1 MIYISVPQKSVLILA
16 TGEKY
21 QKVKKYYFEK
31 EAQVHSLQ
39 NSLAH
44 QRLAASRTSL
54 DDSEYASR
62 FSRLDGLISQLSF
75 SIRKSWKTIPD
86 FLQRGVNK
94 DALATGKQEMT
105 AVGKA
110 YMSHWLVSN
119 LFDMYFHPS
128 LELGLSKD
136 LKEISQ
142 SVRRSCPPFQSGE
155 EEEAL
160 NSKLLNWRMT
170 TIDGLQERL
179 RGPEAHQ
186 HHTRLVEM
194 LNEKMVGDMSLL
206 LTDPAPPD
214 LAGGV
219 SMIIELAV
227 AVAQHIP
234 MESRDVAVEYY
245 YPGAA
250 IVPDLMK
257 VENGIPAL
265 ASPISVSE
273 TSPSSA
279 GDAADRASLK
289 STDTR
294 ESADPRD
301 SIEGPSGA
309 AAREEKKAR
318 GMFGGLM
325 SGGGGAK
332 VQKPPPTSG
341 TSTSKPAAAVA
352 GRETPSKEEKVRLC
366 VGISVQIRGR
376 SMLAK
381 ASVYGMAV

>member
-1 MIYISVPQKSVLILA
+1 MA
-16 TGEKY
+16 GDKY

-39 NSLAH
+39 NTLAH

-54 DDSEYASR
+54 DDSEYVSR

-94 DALATGKQEMT
+94 DALGTGKQEMT
-105 AVGKA
+105 AVGRA
-110 YMSHWLVSN
+110 YMSHWLITN

-128 LELGLSKD
+128 LELGLSRD
-136 LKEISQ
+136 LKVIWHN
-142 SVRRSCPPFQSGE
+142 VRKFCPPFQSGE

-160 NSKLLNWRMT
+160 NTKLLNWRMT
-170 TIDGLQERL
+170 TVDGMQERL
-179 RGPEAHQ
+179 RAPEAVQHQ
-186 HHTRLVEM
+186 TRLVEM
-194 LNEKMVGDMSLL
+194 LNGKMVGDMSLL

-219 SMIIELAV
+219 SMIIDLAV

-234 MESRDVAVEYY
+234 MESRDVAIEYY
-245 YPGAA
+245 YPGAS
-250 IVPDLMK
+250 IVPDMMK
-257 VENGIPAL
+257 VESGIPAL
-265 ASPISVSE
+265 TLPIAISE

-294 ESADPRD
+294 ESVDPRD
-301 SIEGPSGA
+301 STEGPSGA
-309 AAREEKKAR
+309 ASREEKKAR

-325 SGGGGAK
+325 GGSGGAK
-332 VQKPPPTSG
+332 MQKPPPTSG
-341 TSTSKPAAAVA
+341 APTSKPPAAPAT

-366 VGISVQIRGR
+366 VGISVQTRGR
-376 SMLAK
+376 SVLAK

>member
-1 MIYISVPQKSVLILA
+1 M
-16 TGEKY
+16 
-21 QKVKKYYFEK
+21 
-31 EAQVHSLQ
+31 
-39 NSLAH
+39 
-44 QRLAASRTSL
+44 
-54 DDSEYASR
+54 
-62 FSRLDGLISQLSF
+62 
-75 SIRKSWKTIPD
+75 
-86 FLQRGVNK
+86 NK
-94 DALATGKQEMT
+94 DAILTGKQEMT

-128 LELGLSKD
+128 LELGLSRD
-136 LKEISQ
+136 LKEVWHN
-142 SVRRSCPPFQSGE
+142 VRKYCPPFQSGE

-160 NSKLLNWRMT
+160 NAKLVNWRMT

-179 RGPEAHQ
+179 RDPSASQ
-186 HHTRLVEM
+186 HYTRLVEM

-234 MESRDVAVEYY
+234 MESRDVAVEYF
-245 YPGAA
+245 YPGASLQ
-250 IVPDLMK
+250 PDMMK
-257 VENGIPAL
+257 VESGIPAL
-265 ASPISVSE
+265 TSPIMLSE
-273 TSPSSA
+273 TSPSST
-279 GDAADRASLK
+279 DAADRASLK

-301 SIEGPSGA
+301 STDGPSGA

-325 SGGGGAK
+325 SGGGSGK
-332 VQKPPPTSG
+332 VQKPPPTSQAQG
-341 TSTSKPAAAVA
+341 GKPSAAAA
-352 GRETPSKEEKVRLC
+352 GGRETPSKEEKVRMC

-376 SMLAK
+376 SVLTK

>member
-1 MIYISVPQKSVLILA
+1 MPGP
-16 TGEKY
+16 GEKY

-39 NSLAH
+39 NTLAH

-54 DDSEYASR
+54 DDSEYAAR
-62 FSRLDGLISQLSF
+62 FTRLDGLISQLAF

-94 DALATGKQEMT
+94 DAILTGKQEMT

-128 LELGLSKD
+128 LELGLSRD
-136 LKEISQ
+136 LKEVWHN
-142 SVRRSCPPFQSGE
+142 VRKYCPPFQSGE

-160 NSKLLNWRMT
+160 NSKLVNWRMT
-170 TIDGLQERL
+170 TVDGLQERL
-179 RGPEAHQ
+179 RDPSASQ
-186 HHTRLVEM
+186 HYTRLVEM

-206 LTDPAPPD
+206 LSDPAPPD

-219 SMIIELAV
+219 SMIIEFAV

-234 MESRDVAVEYY
+234 MESRDVAVEYF
-245 YPGAA
+245 YPGAS
-250 IVPDLMK
+250 IMPDMMK
-257 VENGIPAL
+257 LETGIPAL
-265 ASPISVSE
+265 TSPITLSE
-273 TSPSSA
+273 TSPSST
-279 GDAADRASLK
+279 DAADRASLT

-301 SIEGPSGA
+301 STDGPSGA

-325 SGGGGAK
+325 SGSGSGK
-332 VQKPPPTSG
+332 MQKPPPTSQAQAG
-341 TSTSKPAAAVA
+341 KPAAAAA
-352 GRETPSKEEKVRLC
+352 GRETPSKEEKVRMC

-376 SMLAK
+376 SVLTK